1 MRALAKIEVFRHVE
15 NGLRYPPDA
24 VIFREGEPGD
34 LMYAVVEGEV
44 EIRVG
49 DRVIERTGEGG
60 VIGELALIDHRPRS
74 ASAVARTPCLL
85 VPIDEKQFQFMV
97 QQTPFFAL
105 QVMRVLTERLRR
117 QT

>member
-1 MRALAKIEVFRHVE
+1 MRSTVSDQMMSANE
-15 NGLRYPPDA
+15 NASP
-24 VIFREGEPGD
+24 
-34 LMYAVVEGEV
+34 
-44 EIRVG
+44 
-49 DRVIERTGEGG
+49 TGRGG
-60 VIGELALIDHRPRS
+60 RRRAAFIDHRPRS